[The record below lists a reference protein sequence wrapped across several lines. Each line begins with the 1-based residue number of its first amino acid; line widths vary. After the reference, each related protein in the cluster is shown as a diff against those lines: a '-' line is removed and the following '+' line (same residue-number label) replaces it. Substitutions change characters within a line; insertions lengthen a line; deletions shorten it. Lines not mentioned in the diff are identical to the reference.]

1 MNYTNDCKPSA
12 NTPSTNKPPFIQ
24 RKSPRA
30 AFHDYN
36 NGDYFVTI
44 CTKGHKHYFG
54 EIENGEMKLSQMG
67 IFATNAL
74 ENLPSHYKYAQ
85 VPLFV
90 VMPNH
95 IHAIVCIETP
105 SKHPE
110 CMPSLRAALSV
121 VIGGFKQSVTLF
133 AQQHNIKFEWQSRYH
148 DHIIRGIHDGNNISE
163 YIQNNVARWDNDCYN
178 NTLTKQP

>member
-1 MNYTNDCKPSA
+1 
-12 NTPSTNKPPFIQ
+12 
-24 RKSPRA
+24 
-30 AFHDYN
+30 
-36 NGDYFVTI
+36 
-44 CTKGHKHYFG
+44 
-54 EIENGEMKLSQMG
+54 MKLSQMG

-110 CMPSLRAALSV
+110 CMPSQRAALSV

-133 AQQHNIKFEWQSRYH
+133 ANQHNIKFEWQSRYH
-148 DHIIRGIHDGNNISE
+148 NHIIRGIHDGNNISE

-178 NTLTKQP
+178 RKHTSKAIIRKSHNSRDAPQVRPTRNDKDIQTYFLDNSDAPAVRPYSNITTLNTIKQLS

>member
-1 MNYTNDCKPSA
+1 MNDTDDCKLRIDSL
-12 NTPSTNKPPFIQ
+12 STNKPTFIQ

-36 NGDYFVTI
+36 DEDYFVTI
-44 CTKGHKHYFG
+44 CTKGHKHYLG
-54 EIENGEMKLSQMG
+54 KIENGEMKLSHIG

-74 ENLPSHYKYAQ
+74 KELPLHYKYAQ

-95 IHAIVCIETP
+95 IHAIISIESPTKN
-105 SKHPE
+105 SGS
-110 CMPSLRAALSV
+110 MPSQRAALSV
-121 VIGGFKQSVTLF
+121 VVGGFKQSVTLF
-133 AQQHNIKFEWQSRYH
+133 AKRHEIEFGWQSRYH

-163 YIQNNVARWDNDCYN
+163 YIQNNVARWDRDCYN
-178 NTLTKQP
+178 DTLNRQP